1 MTTKADFTPEEW
13 DAVLQG
19 PPTAGM
25 IVLTAQSGGTFKE
38 TWAISK
44 AYVEAR
50 QQHGASELLDEI
62 VASKPEVDH
71 THYHSPA
78 ELRDGGL
85 QHLRD
90 AVSLLRA
97 KATPEDVTEY
107 SQFVVNLATKV
118 AAAHREH
125 GQDVS
130 PAERDAIQAVTQAL
144 GTGAA

>member
-13 DAVLQG
+13 DAVLQA

-62 VASKPEVDH
+62 VSSKPEIDH

-78 ELRDGGL
+78 ELRDKGL

-90 AVSLLRA
+90 TVALLGT
-97 KATPEDVTEY
+97 KATPEDVTEF
-107 SQFVVNLATKV
+107 SRFILNLATKV

-130 PAERDAIQAVTQAL
+130 PAEHEAIQAIAQAL
-144 GTGAA
+144 GTPA

>member
-44 AYVEAR
+44 TYAEAR

-71 THYHSPA
+71 THYHSSA

-90 AVSLLRA
+90 AVALLRT

-107 SQFVVNLATKV
+107 AQFVVNLATKV

-125 GQDVS
+125 GQEVS
-130 PAERDAIQAVTQAL
+130 PAEQEAIQAITQAL
-144 GTGAA
+144 GVGAA